1 MQAILFQNGRALGRL
16 VTPQLQVT
24 HIAAAQPLGSEPD
37 ARGADCGALTEATD
51 APSASVRA
59 TDDMSAASAAGGRQ
73 QSDAALAACDSD
85 TLLEVHQLVFD
96 RWQPV
101 WTDYKHS
108 QRSVVL
114 HIPVNSTWRAANYR
128 LQVSIPPPKGF
139 CCTQLLLLRKTTRHK
154 CNWIQLSQHS
164 RQRMSTIHAGH
175 WQGPHGIFCAAGNIR
190 DPRGPQHS
198 RHQPAPAAV
207 RVCAGAPEAPRH
219 PGVPGSRRPPRQ
231 GRRSS
236 L

>member
-24 HIAAAQPLGSEPD
+24 HIAAAQPLASELD
-37 ARGADCGALTEATD
+37 ASGPDCGPSTKTAD
-51 APSASVRA
+51 AQSASVRA

-73 QSDAALAACDSD
+73 QSDAVSAAREND

-114 HIPVNSTWRAANYR
+114 HIPVNSTWRTASYR
-128 LQVSIPPPKGF
+128 LQVSTPPPKES
-139 CCTQLLLLRKTTRHK
+139 C
-154 CNWIQLSQHS
+154 
-164 RQRMSTIHAGH
+164 STHL
-175 WQGPHGIFCAAGNIR
+175 PS
-190 DPRGPQHS
+190 P
-198 RHQPAPAAV
+198 
-207 RVCAGAPEAPRH
+207 
-219 PGVPGSRRPPRQ
+219 
-231 GRRSS
+231 
-236 L
+236 